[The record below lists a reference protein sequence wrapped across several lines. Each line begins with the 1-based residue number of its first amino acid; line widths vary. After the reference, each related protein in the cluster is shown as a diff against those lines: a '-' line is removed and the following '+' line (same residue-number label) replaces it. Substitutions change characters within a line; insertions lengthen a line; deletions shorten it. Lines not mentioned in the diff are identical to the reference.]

1 MRKYDYSEPVVLNK
15 YEEDIADRYGLPLV
29 IPRRYEANIS
39 FESLEKDYD
48 WQVTYKFPPTLR
60 NYVFGG
66 HKYGSM
72 NMTLRRLYEI
82 LVYMNGNV
90 SFIDEYLATVFP
102 YSVVGK
108 KIQEY
113 GENAKKAME
122 DEYFETVRLRENG
135 KVDKRFYLRSLKFR
149 KNINEAMK
157 SEGEYLEKLLKEDF
171 INAMKTGKVP
181 LLNNKLAGSTV
192 AKKARLGFSYP
203 AVKFVASEQF
213 VNSIMFFCRLEK
225 RKWQIA
231 DIRV

>member
-1 MRKYDYSEPVVLNK
+1 
-15 YEEDIADRYGLPLV
+15 
-29 IPRRYEANIS
+29 
-39 FESLEKDYD
+39 
-48 WQVTYKFPPTLR
+48 
-60 NYVFGG
+60 
-66 HKYGSM
+66 M

-102 YSVVGK
+102 YSDVGK